1 MTPLEIAVL
10 LCAFVTVFAFGLATL
25 GLFRLPDFY
34 ARAHAISKADTLG
47 TLSAVAGAVL
57 ALGFGRGTIKLLVLL
72 MFVLVTT
79 PTATHAIVRAA
90 SVEGYEPRTSTAED
104 ERAETHSTGEG
115 KP

>member
-1 MTPLEIAVL
+1 MTPLEVAVL

-57 ALGFGRGTIKLLVLL
+57 ALGFGQGTIKLLVLL

-90 SVEGYEPRTSTAED
+90 AVEGYEPWTSTTED
-104 ERAETHSTGEG
+104 GRAATHSTGEG
-115 KP
+115 EP